1 MEKIV
6 NVTDLTIG
14 LKLSKP
20 VYMENTK
27 VVLVNKDVVLDLN
40 IINMLKSLKIT
51 YVFIYGEDETKKDE
65 TPPAPAAEILPNL
78 ATFPPVKQS
87 KLSKIL
93 IVDDERD
100 ICMYI
105 KDVLENSN
113 YETVTALSAKE
124 AWGYLINDPDIN
136 MVFLDIM
143 MPETNGFEL
152 LKKIKGE
159 LGRSLNVV
167 MVTARKTMQDVIMAK
182 ELGVA
187 GYITKPFDPERL
199 VKIAELA
206 LAESKS
212 I

>member
-1 MEKIV
+1 MEKII

-27 VVLVNKDVVLDLN
+27 VVLVNKDVTLDLN

-51 YVFIYGEDETKKDE
+51 YVFIYAEDEEQKNAAPPQPVE
-65 TPPAPAAEILPNL
+65 TVPTLSII
-78 ATFPPVKQS
+78 PPVKQL

-206 LAESKS
+206 LAESRN

>member
-1 MEKIV
+1 MEKII

-51 YVFIYGEDETKKDE
+51 YVFIYGEDESQKNA
-65 TPPAPAAEILPNL
+65 PPAPPAEEVPNL
-78 ATFPPVKQS
+78 ATFPLVKQS

-93 IVDDERD
+93 IVDDEKD

-206 LAESKS
+206 LAESKN

>member
-1 MEKIV
+1 MEKII

-27 VVLVNKDVVLDLN
+27 VVLVNKDVTLDLN

-51 YVFIYGEDETKKDE
+51 YVFIYGEEEPVKSNVPE
-65 TPPAPAAEILPNL
+65 TPHVETVPGLSDIPS
-78 ATFPPVKQS
+78 VKQA

-113 YETVTALSAKE
+113 YETV
-124 AWGYLINDPDIN
+124 
-136 MVFLDIM
+136 
-143 MPETNGFEL
+143 
-152 LKKIKGE
+152 
-159 LGRSLNVV
+159 
-167 MVTARKTMQDVIMAK
+167 
-182 ELGVA
+182 
-187 GYITKPFDPERL
+187 
-199 VKIAELA
+199 
-206 LAESKS
+206 
-212 I
+212 

>member
-1 MEKIV
+1 MEKII

-27 VVLVNKDVVLDLN
+27 VVLVNKDVMLDLN

-51 YVFIYGEDETKKDE
+51 YVFVYGEDETQKPE
-65 TPPAPAAEILPNL
+65 PPVHIEESPNL
-78 ATFPPVKQS
+78 ATFPPVKQL

-159 LGRSLNVV
+159 LGRPLNVV

-206 LAESKS
+206 LAESKN